1 MSLISK
7 RNRADKILQN
17 LGLGAIILSFAFMLL
32 LLGSIVIKAIPAFTA
47 YKIKVD
53 FPENVSASIYSDVN
67 ETTKYL
73 KNYFKSENGKLD
85 YLFNEYAVE
94 EVASLSKK
102 KELKRSI
109 FLPVSNKITNFLS
122 GSRNDEYVEEEKV
135 FIKKLKSDH
144 ILQKKFNY
152 NFFFGKESR
161 NPEVAGIATSV
172 IGSIYTIMVC
182 LLFSFPIAVAAAI
195 YLEEYAPKNLFTS
208 LIEININNLAAVP
221 SIVFGL
227 LGLAVLI
234 NFFGLPRS
242 TPIVAGITLAMMIM
256 PIMIIST
263 RQALLTIPSSIKQAA
278 LALGATKMQIIMHHS
293 LPLALPGI
301 MTGAI
306 LSIGRAF
313 GETAP
318 LILVGMIAFIVD
330 IPHSVFDPATVM
342 PIQIF
347 LWTENPEN
355 EFQAKT
361 AAAILIMLCILVIIT
376 TIAVYIRKKYEH
388 KW

>member
-32 LLGSIVIKAIPAFTA
+32 LLSSIVMKAMPAFTT
-47 YKIKVD
+47 YKIKVN
-53 FPENVSASIYSDVN
+53 FPENVSASIYSDAG
-67 ETTKYL
+67 EATKYL
-73 KNYFKSENGKLD
+73 NNYFKSENGKLD

-94 EVASLSKK
+94 EVVNLAKK
-102 KELKRSI
+102 KELKKNI
-109 FLPVSNKITNFLS
+109 FLPVSNKVANFLA
-122 GSRNDEYVEEEKV
+122 GSRNYEYLEEEKV

-152 NFFFGKESR
+152 SFFFGKESR

-172 IGSIYTIMVC
+172 IGSIYTIVVC
-182 LLFSFPIAVAAAI
+182 LLVSFPIAVAAAI

-234 NFFGLPRS
+234 NFFSLPRS

-263 RQALLTIPSSIKQAA
+263 RQAFLTIPSSIKQAA

-301 MTGAI
+301 MTGTI